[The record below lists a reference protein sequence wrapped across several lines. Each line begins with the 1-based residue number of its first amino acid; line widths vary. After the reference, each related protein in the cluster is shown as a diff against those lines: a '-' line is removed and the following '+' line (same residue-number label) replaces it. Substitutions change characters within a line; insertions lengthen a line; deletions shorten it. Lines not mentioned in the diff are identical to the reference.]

1 MRFQGSPIAFVAFFD
16 DTRGMSVAPFIR
28 YEYDTVLLPRGKC
41 SLPQLTHFPH
51 PMTNAGAI
59 RQSSRHNWLD
69 MLKCQFSI
77 FSLH

>member
-41 SLPQLTHFPH
+41 SLPQL
-51 PMTNAGAI
+51 I
-59 RQSSRHNWLD
+59 QISSPDDKRWGH
-69 MLKCQFSI
+69 KTVQPS
-77 FSLH
+77 